1 MATRRG
7 PRFKECRWVGVNAI
21 GNPKA
26 MKRVSTHG
34 NLRRTKPTEYR
45 VQMLEKQK
53 LKIYYN
59 IFEKQLVRYYEEA
72 LRSSEQ
78 TGTALLRLLES
89 RLDNLVYRI
98 GFANSIRMARQLVSH
113 GHIIVNSKRIDI
125 PSYQV
130 KPGDVIALHESS
142 RKVEVF
148 CNNFRDFGG
157 FSVPYIERNTEELS
171 AKFTRLPEREE
182 IPVEVNDR
190 QIIEFYSR

>member
-34 NLRRTKPTEYR
+34 NLRRTKP
-45 VQMLEKQK
+45 
-53 LKIYYN
+53 
-59 IFEKQLVRYYEEA
+59 
-72 LRSSEQ
+72 S
-78 TGTALLRLLES
+78 
-89 RLDNLVYRI
+89 
-98 GFANSIRMARQLVSH
+98 
-113 GHIIVNSKRIDI
+113 
-125 PSYQV
+125 
-130 KPGDVIALHESS
+130 DVIALHESS

-148 CNNFRDFGG
+148 CNNFREFGG